1 MQNEQL
7 PALGVS
13 QIREVETKPVIKI
26 GNDEWRLKR
35 DASDPST
42 TFAHDRVN
50 WIEQGCD
57 KVFNQPFYACW
68 IKGIILPSPG
78 SLEKTQQVMYVGF
91 HSKQIDM
98 SPAFLTI
105 NDLKCM
111 HVYTRSEPNFPSLFI
126 NSFLGIDAIDDSAR
140 EPISAMPPKT
150 MMTKKKVI
158 ADAETNNE

>member
-1 MQNEQL
+1 MQNEHT

-13 QIREVETKPVIKI
+13 QIREVETKQVIKI

-68 IKGIILPSPG
+68 IRGIILPSPG
-78 SLEKTQQVMYVGF
+78 SLEKSQHVMYVGF
-91 HSKQIDM
+91 HSNKIDM
-98 SPAFLTI
+98 PPAYLTV

-111 HVYTRSEPNFPSLFI
+111 HVYTKSEVNFPSLFI
-126 NSFLGIDAIDDSAR
+126 NSFLGIEAVEDSTR
-140 EPISAMPPKT
+140 EPISAMPPKIT
-150 MMTKKKVI
+150 MNKKKVI
-158 ADAETNNE
+158 PDAEAIDE